1 MEISKNDLEY
11 RLNMVEDD
19 LSDIK
24 NEMYVSL

>member
-19 LSDIK
+19 LSDVK
-24 NEMYVSL
+24 NEIYISL

>member
-19 LSDIK
+19 LSDVK
-24 NEMYVSL
+24 NEMYISL